1 MTVINT
7 NVNSLV
13 AKNAIQGNA
22 RNLAT
27 AMERLSTGNRI
38 NSAKDD
44 AAGLAISSRM
54 NSQTRGLSMAIRNA
68 NDGISLM
75 QTTEGALG
83 EVTDILQ
90 RMRELAV
97 QSVNGTNNASDRV
110 ALNDEVQQLKAEI
123 ERIATTTE
131 FNNQKLLDGSY
142 KGRELQIGDKA
153 GQVLKVDIASA
164 RLDALG
170 LSGAGSAGGSQTLV
184 GGRWTEANFDE
195 GDILINGQELKAHT
209 ASSDDLEDL
218 IDNINENVDNVLASG
233 FNEVVAKT
241 VGDGVTTDG
250 QLDITVTA
258 LGASNSTTYQISASA
273 TLQEL
278 VDNINA
284 EAGGAVSARL
294 NDEGKLVLFNTTGAT
309 ITVVDASS
317 AAGAYDGGSGFTATS
332 ASYAGFLKLESKD
345 GSPIRVETGETGT
358 IADVQSLGFNAITS
372 DFAVGD
378 DAYTVTGKGL
388 TAPTV
393 AWGASDIKINGV
405 AIYDENILTTS
416 FAGKLEAINAFSDE
430 TGVVASG
437 YYDEVIAISAGSFET
452 ANISAGV
459 MEINGVALGT
469 AIATGDSVATF
480 VAIINNKTAI
490 TGITAEAV
498 NDGNGIRLTGYVN
511 SVTLSG
517 SAAGTGGFAAGT
529 DYASIRLD
537 SVRNTPISIELGD
550 DADVTEHGFLEANV
564 GAADFQVNAPSLGSA
579 SGSSLSGLDV
589 SSLSGATAAIN
600 SLDNAIETVG
610 AIRSKMGAM
619 QNRLDSTVDN
629 LSNIVANTEAS
640 RSRIQDTDY
649 AAETTALARAQ
660 IIQQAATAMLAQ
672 ANQQPQTVLSLLQ

>member
-1 MTVINT
+1 M
-7 NVNSLV
+7 
-13 AKNAIQGNA
+13 
-22 RNLAT
+22 
-27 AMERLSTGNRI
+27 
-38 NSAKDD
+38 
-44 AAGLAISSRM
+44 
-54 NSQTRGLSMAIRNA
+54 
-68 NDGISLM
+68 
-75 QTTEGALG
+75 
-83 EVTDILQ
+83 
-90 RMRELAV
+90 
-97 QSVNGTNNASDRV
+97 

-233 FNEVVAKT
+233 FNEVVAKN

-250 QLDITVTA
+250 QFDIVVTA
-258 LGASNSTTYQISASA
+258 LGASNATTYQISASEN
-273 TLQEL
+273 LQEL

-284 EAGGAVSARL
+284 EAGGAVSARI
-294 NDEGKLVLFNTTGAT
+294 NDEGKLVLFNTTGAS
-309 ITVVDASS
+309 IAVADASS
-317 AAGAYDGGSGFTATS
+317 AAGAYDGASGFNRTS
-332 ASYAGFLKLESKD
+332 ATYAGFLKLESRD

-358 IADVQSLGFNAITS
+358 IADINSLGFNAVTS

-378 DAYTVTGKGL
+378 DAYTVTGKAL
-388 TAPTV
+388 TAPTT
-393 AWGASDIKINGV
+393 AWTASDIKINGV

-416 FAGKLEAINAFSDE
+416 FAGKLEAINAFSDD

-437 YYDEVIAISAGSFET
+437 YYDEVIAISAGDLT
-452 ANISAGV
+452 VAGS
-459 MEINGVALGT
+459 IQLNGVALSVL
-469 AIATGDSVATF
+469 ATGDSVADF

-490 TGITAEAV
+490 TGLTAEAV
-498 NDGNGIRLTGYVN
+498 NDGNAIRLTGYVN
-511 SVTLSG
+511 SVTIGGTASG
-517 SAAGTGGFAAGT
+517 VGGFDTGT
-529 DYASIRLD
+529 TYASIRLD

-550 DADVTEHGFLEANV
+550 SAAIANHGLLEANV

-589 SSLSGATAAIN
+589 SSLSGATAAI
-600 SLDNAIETVG
+600 SSIDNAIETVG

-619 QNRLDSTVDN
+619 QNRLDATVNN
-629 LSNIVANTEAS
+629 LSNIVANTEAA

-649 AAETTALARAQ
+649 ASETTALARAQ

>member
-153 GQVLKVDIASA
+153 GQVLKVDVASA

-233 FNEVVAKT
+233 FNELVAKN

-250 QLDITVTA
+250 QFDITVTA
-258 LGASNSTTYQISASA
+258 LGASNATTYQISASEN
-273 TLQEL
+273 LQEL

-294 NDEGKLVLFNTTGAT
+294 NDEGKLVLFNTTGAS
-309 ITVVDASS
+309 ITVADASS
-317 AAGAYDGGSGFTATS
+317 TAGAYDGGSGFTSTS
-332 ASYAGFLKLESKD
+332 TTYAGFLKLESRD
-345 GSPIRVETGETGT
+345 GSPIRIETGETGT
-358 IADVQSLGFNAITS
+358 IDDVQSLGFNEITS

-388 TAPTV
+388 TTPTG

-405 AIYDENILTTS
+405 AIYDENIATTT

-437 YYDEVIAISAGSFET
+437 YYDEVVSITT
-452 ANISAGV
+452 ANLASVAGALYVNGHV
-459 MEINGVALGT
+459 MGT
-469 AIATGDSVATF
+469 AIASGGTVATYAA
-480 VAIINNKTAI
+480 VINNKTAV
-490 TGITAEAV
+490 TGITAEVV
-498 NDGNGIRLTGYVN
+498 NDGAAIRLTGYVN
-511 SVTLSG
+511 SVVLTG
-517 SAAGTGGFAAGT
+517 TAATVGGFTAGTV
-529 DYASIRLD
+529 DYSAIRLD
-537 SVRNTPISIELGD
+537 SVNNTPISIELGD
-550 DADVTEHGFLEANV
+550 DALIAEHGFLEANV
-564 GAADFQVNAPSLGSA
+564 GAADFQVNGASLGSA
-579 SGSSLSGLDV
+579 SGSSLSGLDI
-589 SSLSGATAAIN
+589 SSLAGATAAI
-600 SLDNAIETVG
+600 SSIDNAIETVG
-610 AIRSKMGAM
+610 ASRSKLGAM
-619 QNRLDSTVDN
+619 QNRLDSTVNN

-649 AAETTALARAQ
+649 ASETTALARAQ

>member
-123 ERIATTTE
+123 ERIATSTE

-142 KGRELQIGDKA
+142 KGKELQIGDKA

-184 GGRWTEANFDE
+184 GGRWAAADFDE
-195 GDILINGQELKAHT
+195 GDILINGQELKAHDDT
-209 ASSDDLEDL
+209 GGDDLEDL

-233 FNEVVAKT
+233 FNEVVAKN
-241 VGDGVTTDG
+241 VGDGVTSDG
-250 QLDITVTA
+250 QFAITVTA
-258 LGASNSTTYQISASA
+258 LGASNSTAYQISASEN
-273 TLQEL
+273 LQEL

-294 NDEGKLVLFNTTGAT
+294 NDEGKLVLFNTTGAS
-309 ITVVDASS
+309 IVVADASS
-317 AAGAYDGGSGFTATS
+317 AGGAYDGGSGFTQTS
-332 ASYAGFLKLESKD
+332 ATFAGFLKLESRD
-345 GSPIRVETGETGT
+345 GSPIRIETGETGT
-358 IADVQSLGFNAITS
+358 IADIQSLGFNEVTS

-388 TAPTV
+388 TTPTG

-405 AIYDENILTTS
+405 AIYDENIATTT
-416 FAGKLEAINAFSDE
+416 FAGKLEAINAFSNQ
-430 TGVVASG
+430 TGVVANG
-437 YYDEVIAISAGSFET
+437 YYDEVVSITAANLTNVAGT
-452 ANISAGV
+452 LLV
-459 MEINGVALGT
+459 NGVAVT
-469 AIATGDSVATF
+469 AVTSGSTVA
-480 VAIINNKTAI
+480 AYAARINNQTSAH
-490 TGITAEAV
+490 GVTAEVV
-498 NDGNGIRLTGYVN
+498 NDGAALRLTGYVN
-511 SVTLSG
+511 SVVLTG
-517 SAAGTGGFAAGT
+517 TAATVGGFTAGTV
-529 DYASIRLD
+529 DYAAIRLD
-537 SVRNTPISIELGD
+537 SVNNTPISIELGD
-550 DADVTEHGFLEANV
+550 DALIAKHGFLEANV
-564 GAADFQVNAPSLGSA
+564 GAADFQVNGASLGSA
-579 SGSSLSGLDV
+579 SGSSLSGLDI
-589 SSLSGATAAIN
+589 SSLAGATAAI
-600 SLDNAIETVG
+600 SSIDNAIETVG
-610 AIRSKMGAM
+610 ASRSKLGAM

-649 AAETTALARAQ
+649 ASETTALARAQ

>member
-184 GGRWTEANFDE
+184 GGRWTEADFAE

-209 ASSDDLEDL
+209 ASTDDLEDL

-250 QLDITVTA
+250 QFTITLTA
-258 LGASNSTTYQISASA
+258 LGASNATTYNISASES
-273 TLQEL
+273 LQEL

-284 EAGGAVSARL
+284 EAGGAVSARI
-294 NDEGKLVLFNTTGAT
+294 NDDGKMVLFNTTGAS
-309 ITVVDASS
+309 ITVIDSS
-317 AAGAYDGGSGFTATS
+317 STAGAYDGGSGFDN
-332 ASYAGFLKLESKD
+332 ASNAYAGFLKLESED
-345 GSPIRVETGETGT
+345 GSPIRIETGETGT
-358 IADVQSLGFNAITS
+358 IADVQSLGFNAVTS

-378 DAYTVTGKGL
+378 DAYTVTGAGL
-388 TAPTV
+388 TAPTG
-393 AWGASDIKINGV
+393 AWGATDIKINGV
-405 AIYDENILTTS
+405 AIYDENITTTT
-416 FAGKLEAINAFSDE
+416 FAGKLEAINAFADA
-430 TGVVASG
+430 TGVVATG
-437 YYDEVIAISAGSFET
+437 YYDEIIAISSGDLSGATGGSF
-452 ANISAGV
+452 N
-459 MEINGVALGT
+459 INGVAVTDVSTGMTMAQFAAGINAVT
-469 AIATGDSVATF
+469 AD
-480 VAIINNKTAI
+480 
-490 TGITAEAV
+490 TGITAEVV
-498 NDGNGIRLTGYVN
+498 NDGAGVRLTGSTNV
-511 SVTLSG
+511 VTFS
-517 SAAGTGGFAAGT
+517 GTGAGNGGFSDGLT
-529 DYASIRLD
+529 DYAGIRLD
-537 SVRNTPISIELGD
+537 SVNNTPISIELGD
-550 DADVTEHGFLEANV
+550 GETPAEHGFVEANV

-579 SGSSLSGLDV
+579 SGSSLSGLAV
-589 SSLSGATAAIN
+589 SSLSSATAAIN

-610 AIRSKMGAM
+610 AIRSKLGAM
-619 QNRLDSTVDN
+619 QNRLDSTVNN

>member
-54 NSQTRGLSMAIRNA
+54 NAQTRGLSMAIRNA

-123 ERIATTTE
+123 ERIATSTE

-184 GGRWTEANFDE
+184 GGRWAAADFDE
-195 GDILINGQELKAHT
+195 GDILINGQELKAHDDT
-209 ASSDDLEDL
+209 GGDDLEDL

-233 FNEVVAKT
+233 FNEVVAKN

-250 QLDITVTA
+250 QFDITVTA
-258 LGASNSTTYQISASA
+258 LGAGNSTTYEISASEN
-273 TLQEL
+273 LQEL

-294 NDEGKLVLFNTTGAT
+294 NDEGKLVLFNTTGAS
-309 ITVVDASS
+309 ITVIDASS
-317 AAGAYDGGSGFTATS
+317 AASAYDGGSGFAATS
-332 ASYAGFLKLESKD
+332 ATFAGFLKLESRD
-345 GSPIRVETGETGT
+345 GSPIRIETGETGT
-358 IADVQSLGFNAITS
+358 IADIQSLGFNEVTS

-388 TAPTV
+388 TAPTG

-405 AIYDENILTTS
+405 AIYDENIATTT
-416 FAGKLEAINAFSDE
+416 FAGKLEAINAFSNE
-430 TGVVASG
+430 TGVVANG
-437 YYDEVIAISAGSFET
+437 YYDEVVSITATNLTNIAGT
-452 ANISAGV
+452 LLV
-459 MEINGVALGT
+459 NGVAVTT
-469 AIATGDSVATF
+469 AVTSGSSVA
-480 VAIINNKTAI
+480 AYAARINNKTSAH
-490 TGITAEAV
+490 GVTAEVV
-498 NDGNGIRLTGYVN
+498 NDGAALRLTGYVN
-511 SVTLSG
+511 SVVLTG
-517 SAAGTGGFAAGT
+517 TAATVGGFTAGVV
-529 DYASIRLD
+529 DYAAIRLD
-537 SVRNTPISIELGD
+537 SVNNTPIGIELGD
-550 DADVTEHGFLEANV
+550 DALIAEHGFLEANV
-564 GAADFQVNAPSLGSA
+564 GAADFQVNGASLGSA

-589 SSLSGATAAIN
+589 SSLAGATAAI
-600 SLDNAIETVG
+600 SSIDNAIQTVG
-610 AIRSKMGAM
+610 ASRSKLGAM
-619 QNRLDSTVDN
+619 QNRLDSTVNN

-649 AAETTALARAQ
+649 ASETTALARAQ